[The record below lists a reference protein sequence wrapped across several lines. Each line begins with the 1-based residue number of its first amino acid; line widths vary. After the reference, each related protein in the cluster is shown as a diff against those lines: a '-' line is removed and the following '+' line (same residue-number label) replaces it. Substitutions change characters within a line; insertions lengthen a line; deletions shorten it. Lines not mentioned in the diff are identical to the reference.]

1 MSRMTAVVLVPRA
14 HARSRALLSSLEAGL
29 GAVVEVRDAEEAVRH
44 VLTLPRSVL
53 VMDLRACD
61 EADQVQARRARL
73 ELDGVRALALVR
85 PGQRPPPECD
95 GVLTDP
101 FYLIDVVSW
110 CARALAAPLEEGQL
124 ADLAAGL
131 SHEIGNPLTALM
143 LQLEMLRAT
152 EGLAHLAKDIERLQ
166 RSTRRIQRVIRDFA
180 LASERDPVQARA
192 VEVAA
197 LLDEARGTLARRDA
211 GLARLVE
218 LHAAPARVAADVP
231 LVGRALADLWQ
242 YMLLATREEQPLL
255 VEAAARRSAVVCIRT
270 TGAADRLPDHA
281 ASRLFTPLWA
291 RQAIGLADEADLSLT
306 AARTAFRRHGGEL
319 RARPARGGRLLVD
332 GLLPQQD
339 GALAASA

>member
-1 MSRMTAVVLVPRA
+1 MSPMTAVVLIPRA
-14 HARSRALLSSLEAGL
+14 HPRSGALVSSLEAGL
-29 GAVVEVRDAEEAVRH
+29 GSVVVVRGAEEALRH
-44 VLTLPRSVL
+44 VLAVPRSVL
-53 VMDLRACD
+53 VMDLRGAD
-61 EADQVQARRARL
+61 EAGRAQARRARL
-73 ELDGVRALALVR
+73 ELDGVRVLALVL

-110 CARALAAPLEEGQL
+110 CARALRAPLEEGQL

-131 SHEIGNPLTALM
+131 SHEVGNPLTALM

-152 EGLAHLAKDIERLQ
+152 EGLEHLAADIERLQ

-180 LASERDPVQARA
+180 LASEREPVQARA
-192 VEVAA
+192 VDVAD
-197 LLDEARGTLARRDA
+197 LLAEAHATLDRRDGDLARRVQHRA
-211 GLARLVE
+211 TPLE
-218 LHAAPARVAADVP
+218 VAADVP
-231 LVGRALADLWQ
+231 LVSQALADLWQ
-242 YMLLATREEQPLL
+242 YMLLAGREDRPLV
-255 VEAAARRSAVVCIRT
+255 VEAASNGPAVVRIRT
-270 TGAADRLPDHA
+270 TAPADRLPDHA

-319 RARPARGGRLLVD
+319 RARPGRGGHLHVD

-339 GALAASA
+339 TAMAAGA